1 MDLSEIQNTILDRR
15 TKGIPGSSEPFP
27 LKELKNKKWN
37 ILKEDMPMPL
47 MVLKQKNYLHN
58 LKTFSNYLEKHNLDI
73 APHGK
78 TTMAPQIFSEQIKHG
93 AWGITAGAINQIQV
107 MFDFGIKKVL
117 LANQLLGKSHLETI
131 ASYINQ
137 NKNFSFYC
145 FVDSIEQFLN
155 IKKNLGD
162 QNLTN
167 QINLL
172 PEVGAENGRT
182 GIRKKEDFLKLVNII
197 GEDSSKNFTFA
208 GISSYEGIAAVAM
221 KGSDAVHGWE
231 IPEQI
236 ISPTCH

>member
-15 TKGIPGSSEPFP
+15 IKGIPGSSEPFP
-27 LKELKNKKWN
+27 LKELKNKNWN

-107 MFDFGIKKVL
+107 MFDFGINKVL

-131 ASYINQ
+131 ASYINL
-137 NKNFSFYC
+137 SL
-145 FVDSIEQFLN
+145 IH
-155 IKKNLGD
+155 I
-162 QNLTN
+162 
-167 QINLL
+167 
-172 PEVGAENGRT
+172 
-182 GIRKKEDFLKLVNII
+182 
-197 GEDSSKNFTFA
+197 
-208 GISSYEGIAAVAM
+208 
-221 KGSDAVHGWE
+221 
-231 IPEQI
+231 
-236 ISPTCH
+236 

>member
-1 MDLSEIQNTILDRR
+1 
-15 TKGIPGSSEPFP
+15 
-27 LKELKNKKWN
+27 
-37 ILKEDMPMPL
+37 
-47 MVLKQKNYLHN
+47 
-58 LKTFSNYLEKHNLDI
+58 
-73 APHGK
+73 
-78 TTMAPQIFSEQIKHG
+78 MAPQIFSQQIIHG

-107 MFDFGIKKVL
+107 MFDFGINKVL

-137 NKNFSFYC
+137 NKKFSFYC

-167 QINLL
+167 PINLL

-208 GISSYEGIAAVAM
+208 GIFFFSL
-221 KGSDAVHGWE
+221 
-231 IPEQI
+231 
-236 ISPTCH
+236 C